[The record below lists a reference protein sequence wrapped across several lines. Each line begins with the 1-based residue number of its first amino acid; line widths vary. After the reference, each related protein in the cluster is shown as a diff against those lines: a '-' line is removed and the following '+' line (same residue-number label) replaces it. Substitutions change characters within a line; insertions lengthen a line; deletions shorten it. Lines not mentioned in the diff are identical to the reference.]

1 MLTPSLLGWKVNCVG
16 DDIAWL
22 KFDKNG
28 VLRAINPEKGFFG
41 VCPGTSMAS
50 NSVAL
55 KTIQFNTIFTNV
67 AHTEDGKVYW
77 EGNFILACFYKSK
90 ENLIYCKEFFK
101 A

>member
-1 MLTPSLLGWKVNCVG
+1 MLTPSLAGWKVNCVG

-55 KTIQFNTIFTNV
+55 KTIQYNTIFTNV
-67 AHTEDGKVYW
+67 AHTGKFTKVQLYFLL
-77 EGNFILACFYKSK
+77 ERKVKITPYTKHN
-90 ENLIYCKEFFK
+90 
-101 A
+101 